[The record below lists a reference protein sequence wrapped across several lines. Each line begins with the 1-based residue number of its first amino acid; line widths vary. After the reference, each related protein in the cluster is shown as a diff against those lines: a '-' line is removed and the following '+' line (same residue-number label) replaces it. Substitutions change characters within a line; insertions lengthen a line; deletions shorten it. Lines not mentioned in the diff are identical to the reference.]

1 MNATLSCG
9 SGGPVL
15 ALALAFLLAACAEPP
30 SVETRTAAERGA
42 ALFRD
47 PRISPNTFNPFS
59 CATCHAAG
67 PVPESQKL
75 PGGSLAG
82 VGKRTS
88 FWAGQETSLLASV
101 NVCMRSFLSAANGL
115 SPAEEPAVSLYAY
128 LASLEGDG
136 APVPFTVVQSITDV
150 PPGNASQG
158 AVVWDQACRICHGD
172 PHTAKGQ
179 LAGLDIVIPE
189 ATIAEHVP
197 KGDDVRLIVIEKV
210 RHGSFLGYSGRM
222 PPFSREVLS
231 DPELSD
237 LLSFLGL
244 DR

>member
-1 MNATLSCG
+1 MRPASRTL
-9 SGGPVL
+9 
-15 ALALAFLLAACAEPP
+15 LLGAAASFVSLVFAACADEQA
-30 SVETRTAAERGA
+30 VETRSAAERGA
-42 ALFRD
+42 AVFRD
-47 PRISPNTFNPFS
+47 PRLSPNTFNPFT

-67 PVPESQKL
+67 PVPAGLKL

-82 VGKRTS
+82 VAKRSS
-88 FWAGQETSLLASV
+88 FWAGQETTLLDSV

-115 SPAEEPAVSLYAY
+115 SPTEDRAVSLYAY

-136 APVPFTVVQSITDV
+136 APVPFTVVQAVADV
-150 PPGNASQG
+150 PAGDAARG
-158 AVVWDQACRICHGD
+158 ALVWDSACRSCHGA
-172 PHTAKGQ
+172 PHTAEGQ
-179 LAGLDIVIPE
+179 LPGIDIVIPE

-222 PPFSREVLS
+222 PPFSLEVLS
-231 DPELSD
+231 DAELAD
-237 LLSFLGL
+237 LLSYLGL